1 MSWYKY
7 KNMSPI
13 SHGNWRTPILL
24 WKAAMA
30 SGTAGE
36 SLRPT
41 MEALVATVGDYKA
54 AAGSVKSL
62 LPKAKGKAKAK
73 SAPKPVE

>member
-1 MSWYKY
+1 
-7 KNMSPI
+7 
-13 SHGNWRTPILL
+13 
-24 WKAAMA
+24 MA

>member
-1 MSWYKY
+1 
-7 KNMSPI
+7 
-13 SHGNWRTPILL
+13 
-24 WKAAMA
+24 MA

-41 MEALVATVGDYKA
+41 MESLVATIGSYKT

-73 SAPKPVE
+73 STPKPSE